1 MMMVDPHLISRSADE
16 LIARHGACAVGM
28 AEERVKT
35 ATRAGDVPA
44 LDLAMLVLSA
54 VERRLQDKDSEAI
67 R

>member
-1 MMMVDPHLISRSADE
+1 MDQNGTFKWDKLTIPAIWVT
-16 LIARHGACAVGM
+16 GQ
-28 AEERVKT
+28 T
-35 ATRAGDVPA
+35 TRAGDVPA